1 MGMVIIMLYMSIV
14 QIFFIF
20 MYLSFCVC
28 YFLLGFEF
36 SICLVDVDGDGL
48 KDIIIGL
55 VIGKDISIMVMELD
69 MDKFCRSIGKFQLF
83 R

>member
-1 MGMVIIMLYMSIV
+1 M
-14 QIFFIF
+14 
-20 MYLSFCVC
+20 
-28 YFLLGFEF
+28 LGFEF

-69 MDKFCRSIGKFQLF
+69 MDKFCRSIGKF
-83 R
+83 